1 MNGNL
6 RVSLLAIGKYPHSQ
20 TCVHYLTDSRFG
32 TYSVDSAIN
41 AGLDLEMPGPP
52 RWRNPLLVLHCLS
65 AQKLLSSTIDE
76 RVANILTFV
85 QQQARKNPKVVFGDG
100 IERSRD
106 SPEGRQFCRALAAE
120 TIVLL
125 KNRDSVLPLAN
136 DKPLNVAIIG
146 PNVKERVISGGGSAA
161 LKATYVVTPWQG
173 IKDGAHSESNLRYH
187 VGCYGECLYIC
198 VRWRLCSG

>member
-1 MNGNL
+1 ML
-6 RVSLLAIGKYPHSQ
+6 FELITR
-20 TCVHYLTDSRFG
+20 RFG

-76 RVANILTFV
+76 RVTNILTFV
-85 QQQARKNPKVVFGDG
+85 QQQARKNPQVVFGDG
-100 IERSRD
+100 IEGSRD

-125 KNRDSVLPLAN
+125 KNRNNVLPLATG
-136 DKPLNVAIIG
+136 KPLNIAVIG
-146 PNVKERVISGGGSAA
+146 PNAKERVISGGGSAA
-161 LKATYVVTPWQG
+161 LKPTYVITPWQG
-173 IKDGAHSESNLRYH
+173 IEDRIPAGSTLRYH
-187 VGCYGECLYIC
+187 VGCYGECLFM
-198 VRWRLCSG
+198 RKALHT